1 MEEAEAL
8 ADRVAIMAAGS
19 VTCCGTLAF
28 LKRHFGGGDDAEV
41 AARRK
46 AAEEE
51 ARRKEAEAKA
61 LAERMAAAGAEE
73 RERLAA
79 EKARLEREAA
89 EARAK
94 AEGGADTST
103 GGLHVAVT
111 TAAAARDQL
120 KGIFAQH
127 VPGAKLAAA
136 SKLEED
142 LRRATETDAANPL
155 LGSTPK
161 SFSSSFKSPLLNATR
176 GTSFSASRNW
186 ADGAEAP
193 LLEDSARDV
202 TTTYT
207 VHAPRARVAALFEGL
222 EAEADG
228 LGLVDVS
235 VTATSLED
243 VFIAVGEQVEGAA
256 APVEAETLVGGAL
269 LPSAP
274 GEPVPAG
281 RLVAAVVQFRLPA
294 VQIDQS
300 DLDSPLAFHTGSS
313 K

>member
-1 MEEAEAL
+1 
-8 ADRVAIMAAGS
+8 
-19 VTCCGTLAF
+19 
-28 LKRHFGGGDDAEV
+28 
-41 AARRK
+41 
-46 AAEEE
+46 
-51 ARRKEAEAKA
+51 
-61 LAERMAAAGAEE
+61 
-73 RERLAA
+73 
-79 EKARLEREAA
+79 
-89 EARAK
+89 
-94 AEGGADTST
+94 
-103 GGLHVAVT
+103 VT
-111 TAAAARDQL
+111 TASAARDQL
-120 KGIFAQH
+120 KAVFAQH
-127 VPGAKLAAA
+127 MPEAKLAAA

-142 LRRATETDAANPL
+142 LRRATEKDAANPL
-155 LGSTPK
+155 LGSAPK

-176 GTSFSASRNW
+176 GSSFSASRNW
-186 ADGAEAP
+186 ADAEAP

-207 VHAPRARVAALFEGL
+207 IHASKARVAALFEGL

-243 VFIAVGEQVEGAA
+243 VFISVGEQVEGAA

-300 DLDSPLAFHTGSS
+300 DPDSPLDSHTGSS

>member
-1 MEEAEAL
+1 MP
-8 ADRVAIMAAGS
+8 
-19 VTCCGTLAF
+19 
-28 LKRHFGGGDDAEV
+28 K
-41 AARRK
+41 
-46 AAEEE
+46 
-51 ARRKEAEAKA
+51 
-61 LAERMAAAGAEE
+61 
-73 RERLAA
+73 
-79 EKARLEREAA
+79 
-89 EARAK
+89 
-94 AEGGADTST
+94 
-103 GGLHVAVT
+103 
-111 TAAAARDQL
+111 
-120 KGIFAQH
+120 
-127 VPGAKLAAA
+127 AKLAAA

-142 LRRATETDAANPL
+142 LRRATEMDAANPL
-155 LGSTPK
+155 IGSTPK
-161 SFSSSFKSPLLNATR
+161 GFSSSFKSPLLNATR
-176 GTSFSASRNW
+176 GSSFSASRDW

-202 TTTYT
+202 VTTTYT
-207 VHAPRARVAALFEGL
+207 IHASKARVAALFEGL

-243 VFIAVGEQVEGAA
+243 VFISVGEQVEGAA

>member
-1 MEEAEAL
+1 MP
-8 ADRVAIMAAGS
+8 
-19 VTCCGTLAF
+19 
-28 LKRHFGGGDDAEV
+28 K
-41 AARRK
+41 
-46 AAEEE
+46 
-51 ARRKEAEAKA
+51 
-61 LAERMAAAGAEE
+61 
-73 RERLAA
+73 
-79 EKARLEREAA
+79 
-89 EARAK
+89 
-94 AEGGADTST
+94 
-103 GGLHVAVT
+103 
-111 TAAAARDQL
+111 
-120 KGIFAQH
+120 
-127 VPGAKLAAA
+127 AKLAAA

-142 LRRATETDAANPL
+142 LRRATEKDAANPL

-176 GTSFSASRNW
+176 GSSFSASRNW

-207 VHAPRARVAALFEGL
+207 IHASKARVAALFEGL

-243 VFIAVGEQVEGAA
+243 VFISVGEQVEGAA

-300 DLDSPLAFHTGSS
+300 DPDSPLDSHTGSS

>member
-19 VTCCGTLAF
+19 VTCCGTLSF
-28 LKRHFGGGDDAEV
+28 LKQRFGGGGDA
-41 AARRK
+41 
-46 AAEEE
+46 
-51 ARRKEAEAKA
+51 
-61 LAERMAAAGAEE
+61 
-73 RERLAA
+73 
-79 EKARLEREAA
+79 
-89 EARAK
+89 
-94 AEGGADTST
+94 ADGTST
-103 GGLHVAVT
+103 GGLHIAVT
-111 TAAAARDQL
+111 TTAAARDQL

-176 GTSFSASRNW
+176 GSSFSASRNW
-186 ADGAEAP
+186 ADAEAP
-193 LLEDSARDV
+193 LHEDSARDV

-207 VHAPRARVAALFEGL
+207 IHASKARVAALFEGL

-243 VFIAVGEQVEGAA
+243 VFISVGEQVEGAA